1 MEAIFL
7 SGPIDI
13 IRSFHNAFRR
23 DIFQIDNSVLKIAQT
38 GGDLIP
44 VFNRLHTVV
53 ELLDYHV
60 KGEDIAVFP
69 AVDKIAPFMTKTY
82 SIDHRELETMVS
94 ELEVMRKAPD
104 PLKTARAIAV
114 IASELRIHLYKEDTQ
129 LYPLLRERT
138 TENEQTSIVGLMS
151 KQVPPDKFSTLV
163 QWLFPLLDLDDQVV
177 ITKGWMTL
185 MPPQVFVNLKPLIR
199 KIVGENWVELAKRI
213 PELDNK

>member
-23 DIFQIDNSVLKIAQT
+23 DIFQIDDSVLKIAHT
-38 GGDLIP
+38 GGDLTPI
-44 VFNRLHTVV
+44 FNRLNIVT

-60 KGEDIAVFP
+60 KGEEAAVFP
-69 AVDKIAPFMTKTY
+69 AVDKLTPFMTKTY

-104 PLKTARAIAV
+104 PLKTARATAV
-114 IASELRIHLYKEDTQ
+114 IASELRIHLYKEDIH

-138 TENEQTSIVGLMS
+138 TESEQASIVGLMS
-151 KQVPPDKFSTLV
+151 KQVPPDKFPTLV
-163 QWLFPLLDLDDQVV
+163 QWLFPLLDLDDKVV
-177 ITKGWMTL
+177 IVKGWMTM
-185 MPPQVFVNLKPLIR
+185 MPPLVFAGLKPLIR
-199 KIVGENWVELAKRI
+199 KIVAENWSELVGRI
-213 PELDNK
+213 PELDNE